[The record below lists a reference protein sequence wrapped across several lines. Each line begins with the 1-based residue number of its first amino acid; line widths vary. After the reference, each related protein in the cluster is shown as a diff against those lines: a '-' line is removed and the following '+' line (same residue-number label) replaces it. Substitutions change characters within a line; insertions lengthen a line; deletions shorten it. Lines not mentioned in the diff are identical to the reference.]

1 MQTNRLARKKMQ
13 FGLKRSKREV
23 TLTQNDEKHES
34 LLHVVSNCAEKK
46 KLKAYNAFLKELI
59 NNPKKAL

>member
-1 MQTNRLARKKMQ
+1 MERRATSMQTNRLARKKMQ

-46 KLKAYNAFLKELI
+46 N
-59 NNPKKAL
+59 